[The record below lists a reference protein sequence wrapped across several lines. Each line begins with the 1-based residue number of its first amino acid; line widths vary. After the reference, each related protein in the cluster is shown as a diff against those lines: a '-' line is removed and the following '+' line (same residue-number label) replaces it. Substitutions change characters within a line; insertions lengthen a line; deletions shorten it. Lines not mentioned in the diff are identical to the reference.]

1 MITMEV
7 TNFSSS
13 SNMIVVAIFRYL
25 CSTEPPYN
33 KVLCIINNLVK
44 SNLLVKNIE
53 IKKILAS

>member
-1 MITMEV
+1 MITMEI

-13 SNMIVVAIFRYL
+13 SSTIVVTIFRYL
-25 CSTEPPYN
+25 CSREPPYN

-53 IKKILAS
+53 NKKILAS